1 MLVLV
6 WLREVGC
13 GRLRL
18 LVSGSVARTVT
29 RVVLAATVTASV
41 LAVGG
46 CSGDATLAPAFEPG
60 DELLGGQVTVRDTTP
75 NAFSHP
81 APGLERDQEL
91 LFFVGNSFFKK
102 NWVQAPASTTARD
115 GLGPLFNS
123 RSCAGCHLKDGRG
136 RPPEPDEVGTGLLVR
151 LSLPPNERGEVEP
164 EPSYGG
170 HLQDQAIRGWLP
182 EGRLRITY
190 RERPGEFADGETYS
204 LREPEISF
212 EELSRGPM
220 DPSVQTSPR
229 IASQVVG
236 MGLLEALPEATI
248 LERADA
254 DDVDGDGISGR
265 PNLVWDRGQLATVLG
280 RLGWKANQPS
290 VRQQVAGAFFDD
302 MGIANELFFH
312 TECLPEEAP
321 GCVNEELDIDSD
333 DLDKVVLYTTTLA
346 VPAQRDAAD
355 PEVQRGRE
363 VFWAVGCEECH
374 REQMT
379 TGVHPIAALNNQEI
393 RPYTDLLL
401 HDMGPELADGRPD
414 FEATGTEWRTP
425 PLWGIGLIET
435 VNGHTTLLHDGRARN
450 IMEAVLWHGGE
461 AEASRDEVLELPKT
475 DRNALIR
482 FLESL

>member
-1 MLVLV
+1 MSELVGSRRVSVRRWRLDRADLALATLLATV
-6 WLREVGC
+6 GLAMGGC
-13 GRLRL
+13 GGSSDA
-18 LVSGSVARTVT
+18 LV
-29 RVVLAATVTASV
+29 
-41 LAVGG
+41 
-46 CSGDATLAPAFEPG
+46 PAFEAG
-60 DELLGGQVTVRDTTP
+60 DELLGGQVSVRDTTP

-136 RPPEPDEVGTGLLVR
+136 RPPESDEVGTGLLVR
-151 LSLPPNERGEVEP
+151 LSLPPNAEGEVEP

-182 EGRLRITY
+182 EGRLRISY
-190 RERPGEFADGETYS
+190 REVAGEFADGEGYF
-204 LREPEISF
+204 LRAPQIDF

-220 DPSVQTSPR
+220 DPTVLTSPR
-229 IASQVVG
+229 IASQVIG
-236 MGLLEALPEATI
+236 MGLLEALPEATL
-248 LERADA
+248 LERVDEA
-254 DDVDGDGISGR
+254 DVDGDGISGR
-265 PNLVWDRGQLATVLG
+265 PNRVWDESTQRIVVG
-280 RLGWKANQPS
+280 RFGWKANQPS
-290 VRQQVAGAFFDD
+290 VRQQVAAAFFDD
-302 MGIANELFFH
+302 MGIASELFFH

-321 GCVNEELDIDSD
+321 ACVNEEVDIDRD
-333 DLDKVVLYTTTLA
+333 DLDKVVLYVSTLA
-346 VPAQRDAAD
+346 VPAQRDADA
-355 PEVQRGRE
+355 PQVQRGRE
-363 VFWAVGCEECH
+363 VFYAAGCEHCH

-379 TGVHPIAALNNQEI
+379 TGEHPVAALANQEI
-393 RPYTDLLL
+393 RPYSDLLL

-425 PLWGIGLIET
+425 PLWGLGLIET

-450 IMEAVLWHGGE
+450 VMEAVLWHGGE
-461 AEASRDEVLELPKT
+461 AETSRDEVIELPET
-475 DRNALIR
+475 DRDALVR